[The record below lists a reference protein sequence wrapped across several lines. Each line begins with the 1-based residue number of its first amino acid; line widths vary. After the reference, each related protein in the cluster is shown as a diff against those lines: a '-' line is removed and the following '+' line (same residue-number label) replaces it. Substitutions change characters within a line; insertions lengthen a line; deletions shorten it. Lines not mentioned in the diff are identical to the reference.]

1 MSIINSNKSENS
13 YNSSLSENVNTDL
26 FDSIKSTFNKTTS
39 AITDTANEKIS
50 GLNNTL
56 EKSINNTK
64 SKIESAT
71 KNATKSVK
79 DSVKNTVNKTKKS
92 KKPLLDDDLI
102 AITENDMKSNNKTLV
117 NKPVGSKGIFTFFDN
132 DSKNL
137 ETQKTKIPSKSQDKS
152 ALISK
157 IDDELNI
164 SDEKSMGD
172 GDNFVD
178 ALSNSKINEDIT
190 AKSIESNINFEEMSD
205 EKISNNNMPN
215 MPNMPNIS
223 IPIVAAPFTFI
234 TGLKLVAIIVLIAFL
249 GLNIFTFL
257 SYGTDLITQSIKIG
271 LGPVIQGL
279 MNTIQNA
286 AMGASKATQKLGT
299 VALSKVNNKTD
310 DDSNFT
316 KKKSKNEK
324 KQDEEIYD
332 ENKDIIPK
340 KAKTDNIEIGLIE
353 KETKQNIENNGSYVV
368 ESDDYSRNI
377 QQAKKSGYCYIGSDR
392 GYRTC
397 TKINEGEICMSGDIF
412 PTMDQCVNPRL
423 R

>member
-316 KKKSKNEK
+316 KKKSKNDK